1 MSVSFTNSKKLGYVA
16 ALAAITIWAVF
27 LLGTRFAVS
36 GSFTVEEVLVLR
48 LITAFIVTIPIMIK
62 LGISISGQG
71 IIGTLML
78 TIGGSAIFPYII
90 AEGLY
95 YASASDAGALAP
107 GTLPFWAALFS
118 FIILG
123 EKPSKLKLCGLVFIL
138 IGALSVGLWQNLTFQ
153 NTQEWKGHLLFVL
166 AACLWSIY
174 SIYYRKSGLSPVHG
188 LVIGLF
194 WGAAI
199 ALPSLFIF
207 GEINFSN
214 KTIAEITSMALLQG
228 ILIAVVALVLYS
240 IAVREIGA
248 AQTAAFGAL
257 TPILSLIGGFM
268 LLNEAVFFNKIFG
281 IILVTSGVV
290 MASGIFER
298 EFKDA

>member
-1 MSVSFTNSKKLGYVA
+1 MSVSSTNSKKLGYVA

-123 EKPSKLKLCGLVFIL
+123 ERPNKLKLCGLAFIL

>member
-1 MSVSFTNSKKLGYVA
+1 MRAISTNGKNIGYVA
-16 ALAAITIWAVF
+16 ALAAITIWAIF

-36 GSFTVEEVLVLR
+36 GSFTVEEVLALR

-62 LGISISGQG
+62 LGVTISGQG
-71 IIGTLML
+71 IVGTLML

-123 EKPSKLKLCGLVFIL
+123 ERPSKLKLCGLIFIL
-138 IGALSVGLWQNLTFQ
+138 VGAFSVGLWQNLAVQ

-174 SIYYRKSGLSPVHG
+174 SIYYRKSGLSPSRG

-194 WGAAI
+194 WGAVVT
-199 ALPSLFIF
+199 LPLLFIF

-214 KTIAEITSMALLQG
+214 KTKVEITSMALLQG

-248 AQTAAFGAL
+248 SQTAAFGAL
-257 TPILSLIGGFM
+257 TPILSLIGGVV
-268 LLNEAVFFNKIFG
+268 LLNEAVFLNKTFG

-290 MASGIFER
+290 MASGVFER
-298 EFKDA
+298 KPKDT